1 MADVEDNTIK
11 SNQESN
17 VKLNLS
23 PQSINNN
30 DNEGNKGKKRSKGK
44 NKW

>member
-23 PQSINNN
+23 PQSINN

-44 NKW
+44 NK